1 MVPISLAFPPDPDTC
16 VQFVKV
22 TCTITSTP
30 TKDSIGAALPV
41 DSFTKAPL
49 ACEAAEAPSYTE
61 LVCTEE
67 DQNNIDYLIQTMAT
81 HRKLSLLLKKNELN
95 GIGDKIYHVHPFK
108 FLGTVFSNENL
119 KACMREIYKDYF
131 KWNGFMDGLGPS
143 LTIQADQGK
152 LGQYLNDFAK
162 ETGVTSQE
170 LLGYIQSK
178 DWESMVRYLMTH

>member
-1 MVPISLAFPPDPDTC
+1 MVSINIDFPPAPVAH

-22 TCTITSTP
+22 NCKSTSALIM
-30 TKDSIGAALPV
+30 DSIVVALPIASFIKKPPV
-41 DSFTKAPL
+41 DAGGD
-49 ACEAAEAPSYTE
+49 PSYKE

-67 DQNNIDYLIQTMAT
+67 DQNNIAYIIQTMADNG
-81 HRKLSLLLKKNELN
+81 KLSLLFKKSELN
-95 GIGDKIYHVHPFK
+95 GIGARINHVHPFK